1 MPECARA
8 LAEDQPEAAGV
19 LQGAAYAAFCG
30 AASATPPVSTSATSS
45 SQRYPKPTNFV
56 VGAVGE
62 ARARELRRIGAVMGV
77 DEAVSYA
84 LSNIDPKL
92 LSRPIASIDR

>member
-1 MPECARA
+1 M
-8 LAEDQPEAAGV
+8 
-19 LQGAAYAAFCG
+19 
-30 AASATPPVSTSATSS
+30 
-45 SQRYPKPTNFV
+45 
-56 VGAVGE
+56 
-62 ARARELRRIGAVMGV
+62 GAVMGV